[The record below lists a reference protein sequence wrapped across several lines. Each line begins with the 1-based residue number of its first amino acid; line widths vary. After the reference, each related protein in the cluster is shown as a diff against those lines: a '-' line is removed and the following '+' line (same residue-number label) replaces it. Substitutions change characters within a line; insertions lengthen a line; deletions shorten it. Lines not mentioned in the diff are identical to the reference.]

1 MTESNGCDGSEI
13 SFPLMSTPSAESGE
27 PLDAARVELF
37 HRRLDGR
44 THAAR
49 VHAAEKTEME
59 KLNALELQR
68 FPQLRPGCQVPP
80 VSPE

>member
-1 MTESNGCDGSEI
+1 MCSPSVLSWKIGWTPHASD
-13 SFPLMSTPSAESGE
+13 LST
-27 PLDAARVELF
+27 AALS
-37 HRRLDGR
+37 LDGR

-68 FPQLRPGCQVPP
+68 VLQLRPGCQVPP
-80 VSPE
+80 V